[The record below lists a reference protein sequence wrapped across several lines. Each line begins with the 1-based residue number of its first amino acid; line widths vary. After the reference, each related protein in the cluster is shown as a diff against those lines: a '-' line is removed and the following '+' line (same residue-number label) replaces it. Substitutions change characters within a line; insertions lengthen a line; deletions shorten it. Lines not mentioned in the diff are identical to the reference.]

1 MLTIFWFLMNT
12 LPHYSNNSQKV
23 LKKLF
28 WEYVQLPYPLL
39 TIQIIGFQYSINVIQ
54 HCLKYN
60 FMMVF
65 FWTTLHWQKI
75 Q

>member
-1 MLTIFWFLMNT
+1 MNT
-12 LPHYSNNSQKV
+12 LPHYSNNTQKV

-39 TIQIIGFQYSINVIQ
+39 TIQIIGFQYSINAIQ
-54 HCLKYN
+54 HCLEYN

>member
-1 MLTIFWFLMNT
+1 MNT
-12 LPHYSNNSQKV
+12 LPHYSNNTQKV